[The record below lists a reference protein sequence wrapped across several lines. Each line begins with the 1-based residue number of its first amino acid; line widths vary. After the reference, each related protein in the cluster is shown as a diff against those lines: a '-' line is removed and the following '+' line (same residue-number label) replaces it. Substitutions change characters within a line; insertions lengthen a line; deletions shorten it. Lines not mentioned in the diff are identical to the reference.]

1 MLDQL
6 LKQLVTV
13 ELADQAAGIV
23 VVGNVGRILGQE
35 ITDYLI
41 DGVIPFFAEGAI
53 YGGQNALHFL
63 TTVFRYHK
71 LDGIVIHDGQ
81 PPSFE
86 LVPLS

>member
-6 LKQLVTV
+6 LKQFVSI

-23 VVGNVGRILGQE
+23 IVGDVGGVFRQE

-53 YGGQNALHFL
+53 YGGQNGLHFL
-63 TTVFRYHK
+63 TAVFRYHK